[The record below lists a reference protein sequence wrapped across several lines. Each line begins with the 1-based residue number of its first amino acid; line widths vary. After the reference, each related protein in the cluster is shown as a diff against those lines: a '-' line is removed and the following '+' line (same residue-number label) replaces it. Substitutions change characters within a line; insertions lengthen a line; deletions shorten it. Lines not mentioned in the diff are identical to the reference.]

1 MDDFLNFCK
10 EHRWAII
17 CVLVG
22 LLLLILLLSIG
33 FWKTLLALLV
43 LGVCFVIGLLLDKG
57 GPDSVTDF
65 FKNLFKGKK
74 A

>member
-33 FWKTLLALLV
+33 LWKTLLDLLV
-43 LGVCFVIGLLLDKG
+43 LGVCFMIGLLLDKG